1 MCISDSSY
9 SLHILFIFSSYS
21 LHLSCCGLSQIVSL
35 HLRKARTVKLHEVNF
50 ESALLE
56 KNYEKRHIASMLEEL
71 HLVQRVA
78 TSGLKSRVESPLLN
92 GIQEEGS
99 YHDWVLRNEMD
110 SVTTVLR
117 QCYDSVTTVL
127 RQRAMDGTSRLAQL
141 AQLAPARL
149 RKVAQV
155 DQVGA
160 WQKLCGPHRFHRFHR
175 NPLRCHHGVIIMFHR
190 RVPLWSMMS
199 LWCQMS
205 GVPSPKRPIASP

>member
-117 QCYDSVTTVL
+117 QCYDSVTTASNGWNISARPTCPTRPSSPSQSCTGRSGWCLAKAL
-127 RQRAMDGTSRLAQL
+127 RPS
-141 AQLAPARL
+141 
-149 RKVAQV
+149 
-155 DQVGA
+155 
-160 WQKLCGPHRFHRFHR
+160 
-175 NPLRCHHGVIIMFHR
+175 
-190 RVPLWSMMS
+190 S
-199 LWCQMS
+199 L
-205 GVPSPKRPIASP
+205 PPFPP

>member
-1 MCISDSSY
+1 
-9 SLHILFIFSSYS
+9 
-21 LHLSCCGLSQIVSL
+21 
-35 HLRKARTVKLHEVNF
+35 LHEVNF
-50 ESALLE
+50 EPALLE
-56 KNYEKRHIASMLEEL
+56 KNHEKRHIASMLEEL

-117 QCYDSVTTVL
+117 QCS
-127 RQRAMDGTSRLAQL
+127 MDGTSRLAQL

-160 WQKLCGPHRFHRFHR
+160 WQKLCGP
-175 NPLRCHHGVIIMFHR
+175 
-190 RVPLWSMMS
+190 SS
-199 LWCQMS
+199 L
-205 GVPSPKRPIASP
+205 PPFPP